1 MGSEPEWLPGMT
13 SAKKIIL
20 TLKADYA
27 MHDNMT
33 YDEYIDMLYNER
45 LNYEHTELLRITI
58 DNNNESKNKT
68 HE

>member
-1 MGSEPEWLPGMT
+1 MLPESKPGMT

-45 LNYEHTELLRITI
+45 LNYEHTEIIRVTS
-58 DNNNESKNKT
+58 DNINVTKKK
-68 HE
+68 

>member
-1 MGSEPEWLPGMT
+1 MLPESKPGIT
-13 SAKKIIL
+13 SAQKIIL

-45 LNYEHTELLRITI
+45 LNYEHTELIRVTS
-58 DNNNESKNKT
+58 DNINVTKIK
-68 HE
+68 

>member
-1 MGSEPEWLPGMT
+1 MPPESKPGMT